1 MKLYAIKA
9 GATAALLLIN
19 GAAQAHL
26 GSHDHLAQQ
35 SGLPHLLL
43 EHGPWLLLGALVAAL
58 PLSRMCKTLK
68 DRHANRED

>member
-43 EHGPWLLLGALVAAL
+43 DALVAAL